1 MTNNKPTGFSSW
13 ESGPEV
19 KDAHEEF
26 EMGIELEGEK
36 EEKKEKEEE
45 IVVQTPVPNPE
56 PKAPVLEPKV
66 VTHRHDIRPMA
77 RIKPVPQ
84 RGLPAASKRRP

>member
-19 KDAHEEF
+19 EDAHEEF
-26 EMGIELEGEK
+26 EMEIELEGEK
-36 EEKKEKEEE
+36 EEEKEEE
-45 IVVQTPVPNPE
+45 IVIQTPAPSPE
-56 PKAPVLEPKV
+56 PEAPVLEPKV
-66 VTHRHDIRPMA
+66 VTRRHDIRPMA

-84 RGLPAASKRRP
+84 RGLPSASKRRP